1 MFRRYRKAVLLLLLI
16 LQSCQEMMM
25 IPQHIVHLLQLCTP
39 MRRRKVRSVH
49 FHRYHNVIISRV
61 CVFGIEFAV
70 NVLVCCKD
78 IISQF
83 SCTNN
88 FVAVLRYRLDI
99 IYC

>member
-1 MFRRYRKAVLLLLLI
+1 MPRDDDDISEQCSPATVVYPNATQKGKISSFSY
-16 LQSCQEMMM
+16 
-25 IPQHIVHLLQLCTP
+25 
-39 MRRRKVRSVH
+39 
-49 FHRYHNVIISRV
+49 RYHNVIISRV

>member
-25 IPQHIVHLLQLCTP
+25 ISQNIVHLLQLCTP

-61 CVFGIEFAV
+61 CVCLALNLLLMFSSAV
-70 NVLVCCKD
+70 K
-78 IISQF
+78 ISF
-83 SCTNN
+83 LSSPALIT
-88 FVAVLRYRLDI
+88 L
-99 IYC
+99 